1 MGRLC
6 VGAWEELGDTC
17 EVAREES
24 CYSPVDNWGG
34 TSDALCECGEIGT
47 MPPPPPPPPHLGSAS
62 SRCDEDIFPDLD
74 KDQSTGYPGV
84 CGECKLLVTN
94 FASTYES
101 SCITYCG
108 SMGRLCVG
116 AWEENGDTCEV
127 AREESCYSPAN
138 NWGGTSDAICECGDL
153 GTMPPPPPPPP
164 HLGSASSLCDETKFP

>member
-1 MGRLC
+1 MGPC
-6 VGAWEELGDTC
+6 T
-17 EVAREES
+17 
-24 CYSPVDNWGG
+24 
-34 TSDALCECGEIGT
+34 
-47 MPPPPPPPPHLGSAS
+47 PPPPPHLGSAS

-84 CGECKLLVTN
+84 CGECKVLVTN